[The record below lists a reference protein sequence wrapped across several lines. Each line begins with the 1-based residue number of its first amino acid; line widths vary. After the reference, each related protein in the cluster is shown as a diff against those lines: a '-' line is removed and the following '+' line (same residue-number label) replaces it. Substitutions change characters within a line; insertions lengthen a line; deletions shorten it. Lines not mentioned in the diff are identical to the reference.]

1 MRVRRVRPAGL
12 TVACAIESGDERRF
26 GGKRGAVFVVRGG
39 IIRFCVV
46 SVVVALSLSVAWS
59 PAAPVLAEGGLRTI
73 LMGDSFAIG
82 MAPMFGA
89 DRTVAMIGG
98 SVRYRWESAP
108 DIDRGTRV
116 VVVLGT
122 NDSVENGPEA
132 AANYGYRVR
141 EIARKLADRARDVV
155 WVGPPCILPGHPTI
169 VDEHLRDLSGVQRE
183 AVVGLGRPN
192 VRWVSMRTLTERD
205 GHCAEDDRT
214 EDQIHFTAAGYA
226 RMVRA
231 VREAAGMRVR

>member
-1 MRVRRVRPAGL
+1 
-12 TVACAIESGDERRF
+12 
-26 GGKRGAVFVVRGG
+26 VVRVGLV
-39 IIRFCVV
+39 RFRVV
-46 SVVVALSLSVAWS
+46 SVVVALALSVAWS
-59 PAAPVLAEGGLRTI
+59 TGAPAVAEGGLRTI

-82 MAPMFGA
+82 MAPLFGA
-89 DRTVAMIGG
+89 DKTVAMIGG

-122 NDSVENGPEA
+122 NDSVEVGPEA

-141 EIARKLADRARDVV
+141 EIARKLADRAREVV
-155 WVGPPCILPGHPTI
+155 WVGPPCILPGHPMI
-169 VDEHLRDLSGVQRE
+169 DDEHLRELSAVQRE
-183 AVVGLGRPN
+183 AVVGLGKSN
-192 VRWVSMRTLTERD
+192 LRWISMRALTERD
-205 GHCAEDDRT
+205 GTCAEDDRT

-231 VREAAGMRVR
+231 VRQAAGMRAR

>member
-1 MRVRRVRPAGL
+1 MVRVGLVRF
-12 TVACAIESGDERRF
+12 R
-26 GGKRGAVFVVRGG
+26 
-39 IIRFCVV
+39 VV
-46 SVVVALSLSVAWS
+46 SVAVALLLSVAWS
-59 PAAPVLAEGGLRTI
+59 AGTPARTEGGLRTI
-73 LMGDSFAIG
+73 LLGDSFAIG

-89 DRTVAMIGG
+89 DKTVAMIGG

-122 NDSVENGPEA
+122 NDSVEVGPEA

-141 EIARKLADRARDVV
+141 EIARKLADRAREVV
-155 WVGPPCILPGHPTI
+155 WVGPPCILPGHPMI
-169 VDEHLRDLSGVQRE
+169 DDEHLRELSAVQRE
-183 AVVGLGRPN
+183 AVVGLGKSN
-192 VRWVSMRTLTERD
+192 LRWISLRDLTERD
-205 GHCAEDDRT
+205 GSCAEDDRT

-231 VREAAGMRVR
+231 VRQAAGMRAR

>member
-1 MRVRRVRPAGL
+1 MAW
-12 TVACAIESGDERRF
+12 
-26 GGKRGAVFVVRGG
+26 GGVV
-39 IIRFCVV
+39 RFCVV
-46 SVVVALSLSVAWS
+46 GVVVALALSIARLAGA
-59 PAAPVLAEGGLRTI
+59 PALAEGGLRTI
-73 LMGDSFAIG
+73 LMGDSFALG

-89 DRTVAMIGG
+89 DKTVAMIGG

-108 DIDRGTRV
+108 DIDSGTRV

-141 EIARKLADRARDVV
+141 EIARRLAERAREVV
-155 WVGPPCILPGHPTI
+155 WVGPPCILPGHPAI
-169 VDEHLRDLSGVQRE
+169 DDEHLRELSIVQRE
-183 AVVGLGRPN
+183 AVVGLGKPN
-192 VRWVSMRTLTERD
+192 LRWISLRALTERD